1 MYFIILNLCYIR
13 FLLKHAGE
21 PLFVLVKK
29 PHLQKAAI
37 IMYCDSKHFSMLTA
51 RQKRKSVGPLWY
63 PFEVEAPSFLPLPLP
78 PPIFSLDGSLLTTV
92 RY

>member
-1 MYFIILNLCYIR
+1 M
-13 FLLKHAGE
+13 KHAGE

-78 PPIFSLDGSLLTTV
+78 PPIFSLNGSLLTTV